1 GPTCG
6 LSARPRGR
14 RRAAAGGPGPPLLEI
29 AEEHGEVHRLWR
41 VTDAGAVAQVAA
53 ALAGETIFIAD
64 GHHRYETA
72 LAYRA
77 ERGTEGPSS
86 ILAFLSNME
95 EPGLVV
101 LPTHRLLRAPLRLA
115 PADLEARVRESFA
128 VAPLPRGPRPA
139 GSIDVVLP
147 QRRLRVPP
155 QRAALAHIASLPPP
169 VRALDVAVLHG
180 ALLEPILG
188 IAPGD
193 LEFTHEDAE
202 AFEAVDSGRAT
213 AAFLLNPPSVATVR
227 AVCLAGE
234 LMPEKS
240 TYFYPKLASGLVF
253 DLAARPPS
261 VG

>member
-128 VAPLPRGPRPA
+128 VAPLERGPRPPAASPPA
-139 GSIDVVLP
+139 GCACPRRRRGWGASRRCLRPFARSTSPSCTARSSSRSSGSRPGTWNSPTRTPRRSRRWIRGARRRPSCSIP
-147 QRRLRVPP
+147 
-155 QRAALAHIASLPPP
+155 RAW
-169 VRALDVAVLHG
+169 
-180 ALLEPILG
+180 
-188 IAPGD
+188 
-193 LEFTHEDAE
+193 
-202 AFEAVDSGRAT
+202 
-213 AAFLLNPPSVATVR
+213 
-227 AVCLAGE
+227 
-234 LMPEKS
+234 
-240 TYFYPKLASGLVF
+240 
-253 DLAARPPS
+253 
-261 VG
+261 